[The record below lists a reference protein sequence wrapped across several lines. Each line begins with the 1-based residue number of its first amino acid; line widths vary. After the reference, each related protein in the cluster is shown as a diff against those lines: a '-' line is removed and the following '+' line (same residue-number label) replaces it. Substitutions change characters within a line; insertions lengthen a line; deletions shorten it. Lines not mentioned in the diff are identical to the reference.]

1 MSYSAE
7 FDSMKELQSFARAL
21 RAELGDGVI
30 ALGLESEEPQLF
42 VTVSEDLVSR
52 GVSAGAL
59 VSHGAPVIEGR
70 GGGRPEMAQA
80 RGTRRDRL
88 PSALTAIREGLEQML
103 RAVDGSA
110 ATDIGAA

>member
-1 MSYSAE
+1 
-7 FDSMKELQSFARAL
+7 MKDLQSFARAL

-30 ALGLESEEPQLF
+30 ALGLEADEPQLF
-42 VTVSEDLVSR
+42 VTVSDDLVTR

-59 VSHGAPVIEGR
+59 VSHGAPVFDGR

-103 RAVDGSA
+103 RDDADGRRRR
-110 ATDIGAA
+110 GRHG

>member
-1 MSYSAE
+1 
-7 FDSMKELQSFARAL
+7 
-21 RAELGDGVI
+21 
-30 ALGLESEEPQLF
+30 
-42 VTVSEDLVSR
+42 VTR

-59 VSHGAPVIEGR
+59 VSHGAPVIDGR

-103 RAVDGSA
+103 RDSA
-110 ATDIGAA
+110 ASATAGAGATSASAGDSSAPTGNGAA